1 MSSIVR
7 ACVVG
12 ASGYTGGEILRYL
25 AFHPNIEVA
34 MATSREYAG
43 LPIHYVHLNL
53 RSFYKGLRFEP
64 LDFDKLSSKCDIV
77 FLSVPHGVSLEL
89 VPKLLETGLHVLDL
103 SADYRLRNPEDYKR
117 WYKREHPYPDL
128 LAKAVYGLPELHRDE
143 IRNARLVAVPGCNA
157 TSSILAA
164 APLVKYKLVD
174 LDRIV
179 IDVKVGSS
187 EAGSKAYSGSHHPE
201 RENAIRPYDPAGHR
215 HVAEIEQELSL
226 LANRTIRVAFVPHAV
241 SAIRG
246 SLATVHA
253 WLDEDVDEKAV
264 AKAFAAFYAKEP
276 FVRIVRSGLLKYP
289 DPKYVI
295 GSNFADVGFAV
306 DNRVGRVASFA
317 AIDNLGKGAAGQAVQ
332 DMNIMLG
339 FEETLGLLVPPLKP
353 A

>member
-1 MSSIVR
+1 MSCIVR

-89 VPKLLETGLHVLDL
+89 VPKLLEIGLHVLDL

-226 LANRTIRVAFVPHAV
+226 LANHTVRVAFVPHAV

-253 WLDEDVDEKAV
+253 WLNENVDEKTI
-264 AKAFAAFYAKEP
+264 AKAFASLYAKEP
-276 FVRIVRSGLLKYP
+276 FIRIVRSGLLKYP
-289 DPKYVI
+289 DPKYVV

-306 DNRVGRVASFA
+306 DKRVNRVATFA
-317 AIDNLGKGAAGQAVQ
+317 AIDNLGKGSAGQAVQ

-353 A
+353 V